1 MSNIITLKGRGVQK
15 EFTYKTS
22 RSGGAGGQHVNKVS
36 TKVEALFS
44 IAASQ
49 VFNDDEKARL
59 LEKLA
64 NKLVQGETLTVSCD
78 ETRSQHTNKER
89 ATLKL
94 LGILERGLQ
103 KPKERKESKP
113 SKNAVKRRLE
123 SKSKAS
129 EKKSQRKFNLKDYL

>member
-1 MSNIITLKGRGVQK
+1 MSDIITLKRRGVTK

-44 IAASQ
+44 ISLSQ
-49 VFNDDEKARL
+49 VFSNEEKARL

-64 NKLVQGETLTVSCD
+64 NRLVQGDTIAVSCD

-89 ATLKL
+89 AVLKL
-94 LGILERGLQ
+94 LKLLERALQ

-113 SKNAVKRRLE
+113 SKTAVKKRLDA
-123 SKSKAS
+123 KSKDA
-129 EKKSQRKFNLKDYL
+129 EKKNQRSFNLKDYL